1 MLLHLLN
8 ELNALGLIGSRVS
21 TESITTGKV
30 RVLIIMANI
39 EITVY
44 SDLNLMVRTSNVN
57 FTVAL
62 LL

>member
-44 SDLNLMVRTSNVN
+44 NHLNLMVRTSNVN
-57 FTVAL
+57 FTVARL
-62 LL
+62 L

>member
-44 SDLNLMVRTSNVN
+44 NDLNLMVRTSNVN
-57 FTVAL
+57 FTVARL
-62 LL
+62 L

>member
-44 SDLNLMVRTSNVN
+44 NDLNLMVRTSNVN
-57 FTVAL
+57 FTVGRL
-62 LL
+62 L

>member
-8 ELNALGLIGSRVS
+8 KLNALGLIGSRVS

-44 SDLNLMVRTSNVN
+44 NDLNLMVRTSNVN

>member
-8 ELNALGLIGSRVS
+8 ELNALDLIGSRVS

-44 SDLNLMVRTSNVN
+44 NDLNLMVRTSNVN
-57 FTVAL
+57 FTVARL
-62 LL
+62 L

>member
-44 SDLNLMVRTSNVN
+44 NDLNLMVRTSNVN

>member
-30 RVLIIMANI
+30 RVLIIMTNI

-44 SDLNLMVRTSNVN
+44 NDLNLMVRTSNVN

>member
-44 SDLNLMVRTSNVN
+44 NVLNLMVRTSNVD
-57 FTVAL
+57 FTVARL
-62 LL
+62 L

>member
-44 SDLNLMVRTSNVN
+44 NDLNLMVRTSNVN
-57 FTVAL
+57 FTVAPL
-62 LL
+62 L